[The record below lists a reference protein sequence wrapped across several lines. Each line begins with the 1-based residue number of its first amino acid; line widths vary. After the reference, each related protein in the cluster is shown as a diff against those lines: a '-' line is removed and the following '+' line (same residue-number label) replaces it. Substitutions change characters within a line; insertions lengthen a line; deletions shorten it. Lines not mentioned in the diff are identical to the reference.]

1 MDVKPCSV
9 ALLAMLA
16 VVMLTLGYVLRVFG
30 W

>member
-1 MDVKPCSV
+1 VDMKPCAA